1 MLTEADVE
9 EIGRTKGLV
18 TGARLIGFI
27 NHGNDELLA
36 ALARGASS
44 RNALISE
51 SDAGELGELTGSS
64 FFEVQNVLCEV
75 IPRLTSQAADIMSL
89 VSVLVEKGGED
100 LAAHQPYVAFRK
112 WCEVDG
118 NRAAEVIAS
127 ARAGNAL
134 SLQHLVFALEAKA
147 DAEDALMSASAAGE
161 ERTAGALALS
171 RMNLTQDQATVA
183 TNVVLDAAE
192 GDFTAEVAGFI
203 NAALDIASKHPELD
217 RARIAIAL
225 ARLSQTGDPIAVH
238 LMANALYWHH
248 ANMNEAELA
257 ICLSGIQAIDHNNA
271 GTVRQI
277 HDALPR
283 LWLDRPDQV
292 SKALAAI
299 ISRTEGKVGKGAL
312 SGISRLQKP
321 DEQTELAKLAT
332 EWLLNGDYYQCSALA
347 SQFSEI
353 NRSAPCLTIHPEVL
367 PPDEESQ
374 IFICRKAIGY
384 FFLAP
389 MTAASW
395 IIAVL
400 RQGGHASADA
410 AELLFDPLLLNYAG
424 ALKAW
429 LEKLLEDDAPGN
441 DSIRDALKRAQDIW
455 DGFHA
460 AREIV
465 ELEPSSAQRALVRFQ
480 EAEESEKIHESA
492 QKQSIFANLF
502 TQQTLLYG
510 DRSSFSITDD
520 EGNRRAQKINMAQ
533 MSVSSELPKG
543 IFFDPVGT
551 DWTLEMFRHEQRRRT

>member
-9 EIGRTKGLV
+9 EVGRSKGLV
-18 TGARLIGFI
+18 AGARLIGFD
-27 NHGNDELLA
+27 NHGNAELLA

-51 SDAGELGELTGSS
+51 SDAGELEELTGLS

-100 LAAHQPYVAFRK
+100 LVANQPYVAFRK

-118 NRAAEVIAS
+118 SRAAEVIAS

-134 SLQHLVFALEAKA
+134 ALQHLVFALEAKA
-147 DAEDALMSASAAGE
+147 DAEDALLSAKTVGE

-171 RMNLTQDQATVA
+171 RMNLTQDQATA
-183 TNVVLDAAE
+183 AINVVLDAAE
-192 GDFTAEVAGFI
+192 GDFTAEAAGFI
-203 NAALDIASKHPELD
+203 KAALDLASKHPKLD

-225 ARLSQTGDPIAVH
+225 ARLSQTDDPVAVH
-238 LMANALYWHH
+238 LMAIALYRHH
-248 ANMNEAELA
+248 AEMNEEELA
-257 ICLSGIQAIDHNNA
+257 SCLRGIQAIDHNNT
-271 GTVRQI
+271 GTVQQI
-277 HDALPR
+277 DGALPR
-283 LWLDRPDQV
+283 IWPGRPDQV
-292 SKALAAI
+292 NEALASI
-299 ISRTEGKVGKGAL
+299 ISRTEGKVGEGAL
-312 SGISRLQKP
+312 SGIFRIQNP
-321 DEQTELAKLAT
+321 DTQVELAKLAT
-332 EWLLNGDYYQCSALA
+332 GWLLNGDYYPCLTLA
-347 SQFSEI
+347 SQISEI
-353 NRSAPCLTIHPEVL
+353 NRSTPCLTIPPEVL
-367 PPDEESQ
+367 PADEESQ
-374 IFICRKAIGY
+374 IFICRKAIGH

-395 IIAVL
+395 IVAVL
-400 RQGGHASADA
+400 RQGGRASRDA
-410 AELLFDPLLLNYAG
+410 AELLFDPLLLNYGG

-441 DSIRDALKRAQDIW
+441 DSIRDALKRAQEVW
-455 DGFHA
+455 DGFDA
-460 AREIV
+460 AREVV

-480 EAEESEKIHESA
+480 EAEESEEIHESA
-492 QKQSIFANLF
+492 QKRSVFANLV
-502 TQQTLLYG
+502 TRQTLLYG

-520 EGNRRAQKINMAQ
+520 EGNRRAQTINMAQ

-551 DWTLEMFRHEQRRRT
+551 DWTLEMFRHEQREQT